1 PGPAM
6 KDLLLVGGAVVLLAF
21 VVLAIRFPR
30 VSLLTLVALDVSN
43 INGVIADQVGTSPYK
58 PQLGLAV
65 IAVLV
70 MVRRRMFRFAWSP
83 VLLGLMMLAA
93 GFCLSFVATA
103 DPVASLDLLLSYAR
117 DFLYFLVVYALL
129 LSTDALKTCTA
140 AAVLVLAALAG
151 LTVVHEF
158 VLHNS
163 GSLFG
168 LSRVPLVQEGGALTP
183 RHAGTSS
190 DVNFWARLL
199 IMFTPMALSL
209 LAMSRGW
216 RDRVLWAGA
225 ALALLLGVYLTQSR
239 GGFIALFVGL
249 IVWAVLAGGRYR
261 RALLY
266 LPLALLVIVP
276 LSGIGSRLSTLTDV
290 LSGSTTTADP
300 SVVTRK
306 RLQLDAWHM
315 FLDRPVTGNGIG
327 SYITLFPQYDRLANF
342 DDPVTIVVA
351 AHNFYFEQA
360 ADGGVLLLLGW
371 ALFFGSVLFVAL
383 RTMIGAA
390 RLGDDTLRFL
400 ALGVIGGLVGWL
412 LASVFLHLSDFRA
425 LLLLAALA
433 AVADVRCRAALAAAD
448 RPVVADGPV
457 APVGPDGPVGAVAP
471 VGADAAGGPAD
482 PPVPR
487 RPGRAAVLAWAGVAV
502 LGLAGTAGAL
512 AAGHT
517 VYTST
522 TTLGVVPSGAVGG
535 ATAYE
540 LDVVSRGLIVPTLAE
555 VLDRSIDPEALAAQ
569 ADRFPGSAPAAG
581 ATVDVAP
588 SRLGGA
594 VVVTVTADEAGVAT
608 DLTRAAVATSK
619 ATVAGL
625 QAGYLLAGEPAQPQP
640 ASSPPGWVVA
650 ALAGVAVLGVVMTG
664 LPARR
669 RRRAA
674 GDPAVPASTSATPN
688 GPGGGTAAVADPA
701 RVRADP
707 AAGSAGRERDED
719 AMAPG

>member
-1 PGPAM
+1 M
-6 KDLLLVGGAVVLLAF
+6 KDLLLVGGGVVLLAF

-43 INGVIADQVGTSPYK
+43 INGVIADQLGTSPYK

-93 GFCLSFVATA
+93 GFCLSLVATA
-103 DPVASLDLLLSYAR
+103 DPVASMDLLLSYAR

-140 AAVLVLAALAG
+140 VAVLVLAALAG

-216 RDRVLWAGA
+216 RDRLLWAGA
-225 ALALLLGVYLTQSR
+225 SLALLLGVYLTQSR

-261 RALLY
+261 RSLLY

-371 ALFFGSVLFVAL
+371 AFFFGTVLFVAL

-400 ALGVIGGLVGWL
+400 ALGVIGGLIGWL

-433 AVADVRCRAALAAAD
+433 AVADVRCRAALAA
-448 RPVVADGPV
+448 PPV
-457 APVGPDGPVGAVAP
+457 A
-471 VGADAAGGPAD
+471 GPAD
-482 PPVPR
+482 VSGSGPAGSDPGPDPASGPAR
-487 RPGRAAVLAWAGVAV
+487 RPGRAAVLGWAAVAA

-555 VLDRSIDPEALAAQ
+555 VLDRSVDLEALAVQ
-569 ADRFPGSAPAAG
+569 AGRFPGNAAAAG
-581 ATVDVAP
+581 AAVDVAP

-608 DLTRAAVATSK
+608 DLTRAAVAASK

-640 ASSPPGWVVA
+640 VSTPPGWLVG
-650 ALAGVAVLGVVMTG
+650 ALAGLAVLGTVMAG
-664 LPARR
+664 LTLRR
-669 RRRAA
+669 RRRTPIRNPDSSPESSPES
-674 GDPAVPASTSATPN
+674 GPVEPAP
-688 GPGGGTAAVADPA
+688 D
-701 RVRADP
+701 R
-707 AAGSAGRERDED
+707 AGSSGQND
-719 AMAPG
+719 AMALGRVGL

>member
-1 PGPAM
+1 M

-65 IAVLV
+65 VAVLV

-103 DPVASLDLLLSYAR
+103 DPVASTDLLLSYAR

-140 AAVLVLAALAG
+140 VAVLVLAALAG

-163 GSLFG
+163 GTLFG

-225 ALALLLGVYLTQSR
+225 SLALLLGVYLTQSR

-261 RALLY
+261 KALLY

-383 RTMIGAA
+383 RTMIGAG

-433 AVADVRCRAALAAAD
+433 AVADVRCRAALAAPD
-448 RPVVADGPV
+448 RRDPAGPPAADGATGSGGPGDG
-457 APVGPDGPVGAVAP
+457 VGP
-471 VGADAAGGPAD
+471 GGPPA
-482 PPVPR
+482 PR
-487 RPGRAAVLAWAGVAV
+487 RPGRVAVLAWAAVAA
-502 LGLAGTAGAL
+502 LGLAGTVGAL
-512 AAGHT
+512 ATGHT
-517 VYTST
+517 VWTST
-522 TTLGVVPSGAVGG
+522 TTLGVVPSGTVGG

-555 VLDRSIDPEALAAQ
+555 VLDRSVDLGALEAQ
-569 ADRFPGSAPAAG
+569 ADRFPGTATAAG

-594 VVVTVTADEAGVAT
+594 VVVTVTADDAGLAT

-625 QAGYLLAGEPAQPQP
+625 QAGYLLAGEPARPQR

-650 ALAGVAVLGVVMTG
+650 ALAGVAVLGAVMAG
-664 LPARR
+664 LTVRR
-669 RRRAA
+669 RRRGRTVSPAPTAGAA
-674 GDPAVPASTSATPN
+674 GTGAGTSGAGATAGGPAEVSR
-688 GPGGGTAAVADPA
+688 PGQ
-701 RVRADP
+701 
-707 AAGSAGRERDED
+707 DEG
-719 AMAPG
+719 AMASS